1 MVCYDTSMSK
11 SNRRRGQR
19 PKGKGLSDERYVRE
33 IQELRR
39 SGAAGPH
46 RTATDYR
53 RKPKH
58 FKGWE

>member
-1 MVCYDTSMSK
+1 MSK
-11 SNRRRGQR
+11 SKRRREQK
-19 PKGKGLSDERYVRE
+19 PKNSDERYVRE

-46 RTATDYR
+46 RAATDYR

-58 FKGWE
+58 FKGWD